1 MKRPKTK
8 TIRRPP
14 LTSSRV
20 AHTPKEAAIDLVRLE
35 FDAERLRLGIAQAE
49 DRLRAYKTELDR
61 IADKRARLTQLI
73 KE

>member
-1 MKRPKTK
+1 MKRPKTQ
-8 TIRRPP
+8 TLRRVP

-35 FDAERLRLGIAQAE
+35 FDAERLRLGIEQAE
-49 DRLRAYKTELDR
+49 NRLRAYQTELDR
-61 IADKRARLTQLI
+61 IAHKRTRLSQLI